1 MLMVSYDRAYHF
13 IVGHP
18 VAMRILSLAP
28 LLLVLAHC
36 GAPSRVPPGL
46 IIAID
51 SRPQVRVQAEADAR
65 LQGQAAV
72 EVQAEVETEAE
83 VQVETRP
90 RVRTRPAPP
99 PPPRLAVP
107 LEQAEVVE
115 FFGIPLDDAQDI
127 VFVLD
132 RSGSMA
138 ASAKGRIAQ
147 LGVSATPPAE
157 ADAPAPEPASSGDSG
172 AEPAPEDPG
181 EEPAPEHSA
190 ADEGAP
196 EGFAEPGLEEPAE
209 APELPPPPSKLA
221 VAHRELVEALE
232 GLPAGTRVN
241 VLYFNDELEAFAA
254 TLFPLEDQSR
264 AELIDFVTRIEP
276 TGATAL
282 GPAMRTAFLMNA
294 RRVVLLSDGLGNVG
308 GGASAVL
315 RDAREAMRGGV
326 RIDTIGLGYGQDY
339 DLLRSLANESGGLY
353 QDL

>member
-1 MLMVSYDRAYHF
+1 
-13 IVGHP
+13 
-18 VAMRILSLAP
+18 
-28 LLLVLAHC
+28 
-36 GAPSRVPPGL
+36 
-46 IIAID
+46 
-51 SRPQVRVQAEADAR
+51 
-65 LQGQAAV
+65 
-72 EVQAEVETEAE
+72 
-83 VQVETRP
+83 
-90 RVRTRPAPP
+90 
-99 PPPRLAVP
+99 
-107 LEQAEVVE
+107 VE

-147 LGVSATPPAE
+147 LGASAAPPAE
-157 ADAPAPEPASSGDSG
+157 ADAPVPAPASSGDPG
-172 AEPAPEDPG
+172 EEPSPEDPG
-181 EEPAPEHSA
+181 EEPAPEDPA

-196 EGFAEPGLEEPAE
+196 EGFAEPGPEEPAE
-209 APELPPPPSKLA
+209 APEPPPPPSKIA

-232 GLPAGTRVN
+232 GLPARTRVN
-241 VLYFNDELEAFAA
+241 VLYFNDELEAFSA

-264 AELIDFVTRIEP
+264 AELIDFITRTEP

-294 RRVVLLSDGLGNVG
+294 RRIVLLSDGLGNVG

-339 DLLRSLANESGGLY
+339 GLLRSLADESGGLY

>member
-1 MLMVSYDRAYHF
+1 MLMDSYDRAYHF

-18 VAMRILSLAP
+18 VAMRILSLTS

-36 GAPSRVPPGL
+36 GAPSPVPPGL

-51 SRPQVRVQAEADAR
+51 ARPQVRGQTEAEAR
-65 LQGQAAV
+65 IEGQAAV
-72 EVQAEVETEAE
+72 EVQAEVEVRAEVEAAAEVE
-83 VQVETRP
+83 VQVATRP

-99 PPPRLAVP
+99 PPPRPAVS

-147 LGVSATPPAE
+147 LGASAAPPE
-157 ADAPAPEPASSGDSG
+157 ETDAPAPAPALSG
-172 AEPAPEDPG
+172 DPG
-181 EEPAPEHSA
+181 EEPDPEDFA
-190 ADEGAP
+190 ADEGGP
-196 EGFAEPGLEEPAE
+196 EGFAELGPEEQAE
-209 APELPPPPSKLA
+209 APEPPPPPSKIA

-232 GLPAGTRVN
+232 GLPAGTRLN

-264 AELIDFVTRIEP
+264 AELIDFVTRTEP

-294 RRVVLLSDGLGNVG
+294 RRIVLLSDGLGNIG
-308 GGASAVL
+308 GGASHVL

-326 RIDTIGLGYGQDY
+326 RIDTVGLGYGQDY
-339 DLLRSLANESGGLY
+339 DLLRSLADESGGLY

>member
-1 MLMVSYDRAYHF
+1 MLMDSYNRSYHF

-18 VAMRILSLAP
+18 VAMRTLSLTS
-28 LLLVLAHC
+28 LLLVLVHC
-36 GAPSRVPPGL
+36 GAPPPL
-46 IIAID
+46 PPRLTISFEA
-51 SRPQVRVQAEADAR
+51 RPQVRVQSEAKAQI
-65 LQGQAAV
+65 QGQAAV
-72 EVQAEVETEAE
+72 EVQAQAEAEAQAE
-83 VQVETRP
+83 VQVQVEASAQ
-90 RVRTRPAPP
+90 VRTRPTPP
-99 PPPRLAVP
+99 PPPQPAVP

-147 LGVSATPPAE
+147 LGASAAPPAE
-157 ADAPAPEPASSGDSG
+157 ADTPAPAPASSGDHG
-172 AEPAPEDPG
+172 EAPAPEDP
-181 EEPAPEHSA
+181 A
-190 ADEGAP
+190 ADEGTP
-196 EGFAEPGLEEPAE
+196 EGSAEPGPEVPAE
-209 APELPPPPSKLA
+209 APEPPPPPSKID

-232 GLPAGTRVN
+232 RLPAGTRVN
-241 VLYFNDELEAFAA
+241 VLYFNDQLEAFAA
-254 TLFPLEDQSR
+254 TPFPLDDQSR
-264 AELIDFVTRIEP
+264 AELIDFVTKTAP

-294 RRVVLLSDGLGNVG
+294 RRIVLLSDGLGNVG
-308 GGASAVL
+308 GGAYAVL

-339 DLLRSLANESGGLY
+339 DLLSSLAHESGGLY